1 MSGRVLL
8 KGKHPVMGDLYEL
21 CEDGFL
27 RVTASTGDATG
38 IFKRNGE
45 WISGDLKWADQHFC
59 QWISQ
64 KGFVEQSSH
73 RNPLIGQ

>member
-1 MSGRVLL
+1 MVEHVLL
-8 KGKHPVMGDLYEL
+8 KGQHPVMRDLYEL
-21 CEDGFL
+21 RDDGSL
-27 RVTASTGDATG
+27 HVTAASDGASG
-38 IFKRNGE
+38 LFKRNGE

-59 QWISQ
+59 QWMSQ